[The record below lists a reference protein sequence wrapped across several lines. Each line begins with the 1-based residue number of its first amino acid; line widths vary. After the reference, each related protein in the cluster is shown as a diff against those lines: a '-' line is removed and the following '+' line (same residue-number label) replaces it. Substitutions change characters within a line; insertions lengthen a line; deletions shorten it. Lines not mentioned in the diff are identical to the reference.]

1 MVIQFFPFEVITM
14 IFNSIH
20 IQNFLSIQNIT
31 LPLNN
36 CGLVLLNGKNLDNSS
51 LNNNGAGKSSILEAI
66 VFALYGRTLRGLKG
80 DAVIHR
86 LAGNNMHVILN
97 ITDDDGTPYQ
107 IARYRKHVTNKSKSL
122 LYRCGV
128 DITPKSEADF
138 DRYIANLLQADYST
152 FTASLLY
159 SAESFKFSTATD
171 SEIKKTFDTMLGL
184 DVLSKAL
191 ELTRSQLKDTV
202 KELTKLRNDKSECE
216 HQLVK
221 LSDKEQQLQFLQ
233 QKFDSDK
240 KVKMRQLDESITVLQ
255 DKSQL
260 LKDEHNSLQHQVV
273 EAKDKLESAIKQLDV
288 KNDELQQLD
297 ELKDELRKLE
307 SEHDELVLKKSTYK
321 KSIIANDHEIERLQ
335 KSINAAQIKI
345 DKLEKKKQDL
355 IQTIGQPCPT
365 CGSPLTAEKIES
377 AQQQYNDDIQ
387 EIQDDIAN
395 IQISI
400 KTTQE
405 DTDSQHKQIE
415 KLDKQIEELL
425 GTKQS
430 LQHTLK
436 ACKLLESSRDELV
449 KQVDQLKERYYHL
462 QAQLQMK
469 KMEITQNDDLIN
481 QTQKNLKDS
490 REAKNP
496 YDELVM
502 DVQLNILS
510 TKEKVGHLI
519 IDIDVKSQLEECLK
533 FWEMAYSNQG
543 IKSLI
548 LDDIT
553 PFLNRRVNR
562 YLTKLA
568 AGQIEAIFSTRT
580 ALKSG
585 GESERFSLTITNQ
598 DGGEQYSSNSSGE
611 KKRIDLAINLALQD
625 LVASRSSKKINIAI
639 FDEVFDALDENG
651 IDSVIS
657 LLQELSQEKS
667 TILVVTHNEHLKSY
681 FNNCITIVKK
691 NGFSYIEGDQN
702 DS

>member
-1 MVIQFFPFEVITM
+1 M

-36 CGLVLLNGKNLDNSS
+36 RGLVLLNGKNLDNNS

-80 DAVIHR
+80 DAVVHR
-86 LAGNNMHVILN
+86 LVGKNTQVILD
-97 ITDDDGTPYQ
+97 ITDDDGTPYR
-107 IARYRKHVTNKSKSL
+107 IVRYRKHATNKSKSL

-138 DRYIANLLQADYST
+138 ERYITNLLQADYNT

-191 ELTRSQLKDTV
+191 ELTRSQLKDTT
-202 KELTKLRNDKSECE
+202 KALTELQNKKSECE
-216 HQLVK
+216 EQLVK
-221 LSDKEQQLQFLQ
+221 LSDKEQQLQSLQ

-240 KVKMRQLDESITVLQ
+240 RLKVRQLDESIVVLQ

-260 LKDEHNSLQHQVV
+260 LKDERSSLQRQIV
-273 EAKDKLESAIKQLDV
+273 EAKDKWKSATEQLDI

-307 SEHDELVLKKSTYK
+307 SEHDELVMKKSTYE
-321 KSIIANDHEIERLQ
+321 KSITANDHEIGRLQ
-335 KSINAAQIKI
+335 KSIDAAQIKI
-345 DKLEKKKQDL
+345 NKLEKKKQDL
-355 IQTIGQPCPT
+355 TQTIGQPCPT
-365 CGSPLTAEKIES
+365 CGSPLTAEGVES
-377 AQQQYNDDIQ
+377 ARQQYEDDIR
-387 EIQDDIAN
+387 EIQSDIAN
-395 IQISI
+395 IQLSI

-405 DTDSQHKQIE
+405 DTDNQHEQIE
-415 KLDKQIEELL
+415 KLDKQIQELL
-425 GTKQS
+425 DSKQS
-430 LQHTLK
+430 LQRVLK
-436 ACKLLESSRDELV
+436 MCKSLESSRDELA
-449 KQVDQLKERYYHL
+449 KQVDQLKEQCY
-462 QAQLQMK
+462 QLQSQLQVK
-469 KMEITQNDDLIN
+469 KMEITQNDDLIS
-481 QTQKNLKDS
+481 QTRKNLKDS

-502 DVQLNILS
+502 DVQLDFLS
-510 TKEKVGHLI
+510 TKEKVGHLT
-519 IDIDVKSQLEECLK
+519 IDIDVKSHLEECLK
-533 FWEMAYSNQG
+533 FWEVAYSNQG
-543 IKSLI
+543 IKSFI

-681 FNNCITIVKK
+681 FSNCVTVVKE
-691 NGFSYIEGDQN
+691 NGFSYVED
-702 DS
+702 D

>member
-1 MVIQFFPFEVITM
+1 M
-14 IFNSIH
+14 
-20 IQNFLSIQNIT
+20 SIQNIT

-36 CGLVLLNGKNLDNSS
+36 RGLVLLNGKNLDNNS

-80 DAVIHR
+80 DAVVHR
-86 LAGNNMHVILN
+86 LVGKNTQIILD
-97 ITDDDGTPYQ
+97 ITDDDGTPYR
-107 IARYRKHVTNKSKSL
+107 IIRYRKHATNKSKSL

-138 DRYIANLLQADYST
+138 ESYITNLLQADYST

-191 ELTRSQLKDTV
+191 EITRFQLKDIV
-202 KELTKLRNDKSECE
+202 KELTKLRDDKSECE
-216 HQLVK
+216 QQLVK
-221 LSDKEQQLQFLQ
+221 LSDKEQQLQSLQ
-233 QKFDSDK
+233 QKFDSDRRV
-240 KVKMRQLDESITVLQ
+240 KVRQLDESIVVLQ

-260 LKDEHNSLQHQVV
+260 LKDECNSLQQQVAD
-273 EAKDKLESAIKQLDV
+273 AKSKWENATKQVDV
-288 KNDELQQLD
+288 KIDELQELT

-307 SEHDELVLKKSTYK
+307 SELDELALR
-321 KSIIANDHEIERLQ
+321 KSICKNSIDANDREIERLQ
-335 KSINAAQIKI
+335 KSIDAAQIKI
-345 DKLEKKKQDL
+345 NKLEKKKQDL
-355 IQTIGQPCPT
+355 TQTIGQPCPT
-365 CGSPLTAEKIES
+365 CGSPLTAEGVES
-377 AQQQYNDDIQ
+377 ARRRYDEDIKDILDDT
-387 EIQDDIAN
+387 AN
-395 IQISI
+395 IQSSI
-400 KTTQE
+400 KRLQE
-405 DTDSQHKQIE
+405 DTADQNSQIATTDTQI
-415 KLDKQIEELL
+415 QELL
-425 GTKQS
+425 ITKQEF
-430 LQHTLK
+430 QRVLK
-436 ACKLLESSRDELV
+436 VCEPLESSLDEAT
-449 KQVDQLKERYYHL
+449 KQADQLKEHWY
-462 QAQLQMK
+462 QLQSQLQVK
-469 KMEITQNDDLIN
+469 KMEIIQNDDLIN
-481 QTQKNLKDS
+481 QTRKNLKDS

-502 DVQLNILS
+502 DVQLDILS
-510 TKEKVGHLI
+510 TKEKVGHLT
-519 IDIDVKSQLEECLK
+519 IDIDVKSHLEECLK
-533 FWEMAYSNQG
+533 FWEVAYSNQG
-543 IKSLI
+543 IKSFI

-651 IDSVIS
+651 IDSVVS

-681 FNNCITIVKK
+681 FSNCVTIVKE
-691 NGFSYIEGDQN
+691 NGFSYIEN
-702 DS
+702 EI